1 MKKVEVIKLVQ
12 EKVIGH
18 GLELTQKDVSAL
30 FDTIDEV
37 IVEIFNQGEKAT
49 IGNSIKVEVKEC
61 AARSGIT
68 HLEGV
73 EDTEWS
79 TPACKKI
86 NIKVVK
92 SFADKH
98 KVLI

>member
-12 EKVIGH
+12 EKAREH
-18 GLELTQKDVSAL
+18 GLELTQKDVGL
-30 FDTIDEV
+30 FFDTIDDVVVEV
-37 IVEIFNQGEKAT
+37 FNQGEKAN
-49 IGNSIKVEVKEC
+49 IGNSIKIDVKEY
-61 AARSGIT
+61 AARSGVT

>member
-12 EKVIGH
+12 EKAIGH

-49 IGNSIKVEVKEC
+49 RKCYKG
-61 AARSGIT
+61 
-68 HLEGV
+68 
-73 EDTEWS
+73 
-79 TPACKKI
+79 
-86 NIKVVK
+86 
-92 SFADKH
+92 
-98 KVLI
+98 